1 MYSNIYL
8 RYLQVITSYINDK
21 IKFSCEQYMYQYCL
35 LATFGLCV
43 DVWMVYM
50 VEEWSGGLG
59 DHYSVYHLSCQN
71 SAYGTICLLTAAI
84 QLIPSLQLIPQYT
97 TKPSLSPTARIPLT
111 ISKPHAPHLPFTP
124 SKPF

>member
-1 MYSNIYL
+1 
-8 RYLQVITSYINDK
+8 
-21 IKFSCEQYMYQYCL
+21 
-35 LATFGLCV
+35 
-43 DVWMVYM
+43 M
-50 VEEWSGGLG
+50 VEEWSGGSG
-59 DHYSVYHLSCQN
+59 DHSVYHLSCQN

-84 QLIPSLQLIPQYT
+84 PLIPSLQLIPQYT

>member
-50 VEEWSGGLG
+50 VEEWSGGSG
-59 DHYSVYHLSCQN
+59 DHSVYHFSCQN

-84 QLIPSLQLIPQYT
+84 PLIPSLQLIPQ
-97 TKPSLSPTARIPLT
+97 
-111 ISKPHAPHLPFTP
+111 
-124 SKPF
+124 

>member
-43 DVWMVYM
+43 DGLYGGGM
-50 VEEWSGGLG
+50 EWGIGGG
-59 DHYSVYHLSCQN
+59 S
-71 SAYGTICLLTAAI
+71 
-84 QLIPSLQLIPQYT
+84 
-97 TKPSLSPTARIPLT
+97 
-111 ISKPHAPHLPFTP
+111 
-124 SKPF
+124 

>member
-35 LATFGLCV
+35 LETFGLCV

-50 VEEWSGGLG
+50 VEEWSGGSG
-59 DHYSVYHLSCQN
+59 DHSVYHLSCQN
-71 SAYGTICLLTAAI
+71 SAYGMFTN
-84 QLIPSLQLIPQYT
+84 SRYT
-97 TKPSLSPTARIPLT
+97 TYPK
-111 ISKPHAPHLPFTP
+111 FTTNTTVYH
-124 SKPF
+124 

>member
-43 DVWMVYM
+43 DVWMCGWFIWWRNGVGDRGIIVYTT
-50 VEEWSGGLG
+50 
-59 DHYSVYHLSCQN
+59 YH
-71 SAYGTICLLTAAI
+71 ARTLLTV
-84 QLIPSLQLIPQYT
+84 PYVY
-97 TKPSLSPTARIPLT
+97 
-111 ISKPHAPHLPFTP
+111 
-124 SKPF
+124 

>member
-43 DVWMVYM
+43 DRLYGGGM
-50 VEEWSGGLG
+50 EWGIG
-59 DHYSVYHLSCQN
+59 DHSVYHFSCQN

-84 QLIPSLQLIPQYT
+84 PLIPSLQLIPQYT